1 MLTDVDGVYD
11 AWATADARRIDAITV
26 GAIQAMQ
33 FAEGSMAPKV
43 EAAVQFATQTG
54 RPAAVG
60 ALADASAILA
70 HTAGTWISA

>member
-1 MLTDVDGVYD
+1 
-11 AWATADARRIDAITV
+11 
-26 GAIQAMQ
+26 MQ